1 MVNRNACGLEMG
13 GRKLFFHTFT
23 NYCAVQRSGA
33 VSPLSPRI
41 GNSLVIVTTGKK
53 KKIKSEKKASE
64 RRGGHSRQVGLT
76 HLVATLVENEIRFWL
91 RDARDAA
98 DLL

>member
-1 MVNRNACGLEMG
+1 MVNKNACGLEMG

-23 NYCAVQRSGA
+23 NYRAVQRSGA
-33 VSPLSPRI
+33 VSPLSSRI

-53 KKIKSEKKASE
+53 KIKREKKASE